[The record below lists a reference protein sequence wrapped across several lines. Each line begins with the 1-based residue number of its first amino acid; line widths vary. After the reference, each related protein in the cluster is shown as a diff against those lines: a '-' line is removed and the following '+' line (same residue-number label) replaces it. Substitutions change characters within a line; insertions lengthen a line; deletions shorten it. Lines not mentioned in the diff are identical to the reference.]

1 MIVEAN
7 RQAFDLATE
16 KSMKTYGKPHA
27 LKSTVAVAGE
37 DNEETKKR
45 AKEEEEELP
54 ETQPF
59 YPETQPFCP
68 EFDSVVENSHK
79 QRRRPELYVP
89 GASQNFSY

>member
-45 AKEEEEELP
+45 AKEEEEEELP

-59 YPETQPFCP
+59 YPRNPTVSP
-68 EFDSVVENSHK
+68 EFDSVVENS
-79 QRRRPELYVP
+79 
-89 GASQNFSY
+89 QNFPY